1 MHGNFEYLEHKLD
14 FLGEYFSR
22 PNIIEVAIN
31 ADGSVWLEEA
41 GQAYMTQVTGSSLP
55 ANTAKDLASLIANE
69 NQISL
74 SDASP
79 LLSASVNYRDLSLRA
94 QAVIPPASLGG
105 HIISFRAFRHKSDG
119 EPPKFKFIRKDVL
132 KPLEEDRSERI
143 QQALELARKGDEDEL
158 LKLIIREKMNVVVS
172 GGTTTG
178 KTTLGKRL
186 LWHVPDEERLLTIE
200 DSSEL
205 IPKQPNVVGLIAS
218 KDKGSARSAD
228 KLLQAALRLRPDR
241 IILGEVR
248 GDEAA
253 TFIEAINTGHSGSFT
268 TLHADSARKALDR
281 LAIMI
286 LKTGTRLE
294 YENVI
299 RYLTGSIDVILQSGR
314 EGDVRGIAEVFFPRD
329 EVTTT

>member
-1 MHGNFEYLEHKLD
+1 MDGNFGYLEHKLS
-14 FLGEYFSR
+14 FLGDYFDR

-31 ADGSVWLEEA
+31 ADGTVWLEEA
-41 GQAYMTQVTGSSLP
+41 GQAYMTQATEISLP
-55 ANTAKDLASLIANE
+55 SNLTKDLASQIANQTE
-69 NQISL
+69 ISL
-74 SDASP
+74 TDASP
-79 LLSASVNYRDLSLRA
+79 LLSASVSYKDLSLRT
-94 QAVIPPASLGG
+94 QAVIPPASLDG
-105 HIISFRAFRHKSDG
+105 HIISFRAFRRKADG

-143 QQALELARKGDEDEL
+143 QKAMNLAKAGDEDEL
-158 LKLIIREKMNVVVS
+158 LKLIIQEKMNVVVS
-172 GGTTTG
+172 GGTSTG

-205 IPKQPNVVGLIAS
+205 MPRQPNVVGLIA
-218 KDKGSARSAD
+218 DKKEGSPRSAD

-286 LKTGTRLE
+286 LKTGVRLE
-294 YENVI
+294 YENVL
-299 RYLTGSIDVILQSGR
+299 RYLTGSIDVIIQSGR
-314 EGDVRGIAEVFFPRD
+314 DGDVRGIAEVYFPQ
-329 EVTTT
+329 EETSAS